1 MYSYDSFIERG
12 VPEKKLEIVRL
23 DANFFPKNIDS
34 KMQKKANFVVG
45 TIGGNVLRK
54 GFLYLVD
61 AWQSLELKDAKL
73 LLKTSVKELKNV
85 PKIWDKIKDDDS
97 IEIVGYF
104 KNIEDFYKQCDVFCL
119 SSIDDGFG
127 MVVFEALA
135 CAKPVIATKNVG
147 ASEML
152 LEGKTGFI
160 LENRDTVAIARS
172 IEIFYGDRG
181 LIKTM
186 GANALEYYKQYQ

>member
-1 MYSYDSFIERG
+1 
-12 VPEKKLEIVRL
+12 
-23 DANFFPKNIDS
+23 
-34 KMQKKANFVVG
+34 MQKNANFVFG

-172 IEIFYGDRG
+172 IKIFYDDRG

-186 GANALEYYKQYQ
+186 GANALEYYKQYQQGDNNYESQMMKIYKGIENELKKS